1 MKSLAILVCCLAV
14 AGCSVLSNKM
24 SWTKPNTPAEQAQA
38 DLDTCE
44 SLAHE
49 RTKKDAD
56 ITQDINAASGGTGGG
71 VPSGPDLQGYQSRQD
86 YNEVLSDCMAELG
99 YAKAP

>member
-1 MKSLAILVCCLAV
+1 MKPFALLLCCLMIV
-14 AGCSVLSNKM
+14 GCPTFSNKM
-24 SWTKPNTPAEQAQA
+24 SWTKANTPVDEAQA

-56 ITQDINAASGGTGGG
+56 ITQDINAASGGAGGG
-71 VPSGPDLQGYQSRQD
+71 VPAAPDMQGYQSRED
-86 YNEVLSDCMAELG
+86 YNEILSTCMAQLG
-99 YAKAP
+99 YGKAP

>member
-1 MKSLAILVCCLAV
+1 MKPSVILLCCIAV
-14 AGCSVLSNKM
+14 AGCSFMSNKM
-24 SWTKPNTPAEQAQA
+24 SWTKANTPADEAQS

-56 ITQDINAASGGTGGG
+56 ITQDINAANGG
-71 VPSGPDLQGYQSRQD
+71 VGSGVPAAPDMQGYQSRED
-86 YNEVLSDCMAELG
+86 YNEILGNCMAGLG
-99 YAKAP
+99 YSKVP